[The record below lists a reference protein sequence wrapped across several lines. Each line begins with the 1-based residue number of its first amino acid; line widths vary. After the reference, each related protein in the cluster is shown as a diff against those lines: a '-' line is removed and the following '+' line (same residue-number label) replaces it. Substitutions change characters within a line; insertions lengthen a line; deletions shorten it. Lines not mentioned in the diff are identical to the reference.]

1 MGIDI
6 QSLSNDYSELIELSS
21 GVRSPRKVEKVRD
34 LSIIHLIG
42 DVKLVIACDSNAS
55 NGEKVND
62 THKNDYNETAVSAL
76 KVPLMEVLST
86 GATPLVIANN
96 LCVEM
101 NPSGKKIIEAM
112 KKELEDAKLW
122 DSIQLTGSTEDN
134 MVTTQTGIGV
144 TVIGIVTM
152 DNYKVGKTQSGD
164 IVMSVG
170 LPQSGVEIPY
180 SEKDYDVAKI
190 STVKKLSELEYV
202 HEILPVGSKGA
213 LYEANELARTCS
225 CKFKQYAECEID
237 LYTSAGSS
245 TAVLVSIRPDNIN
258 KLIEDM
264 DIPVFRIGEIVD

>member
-134 MVTTQTGIGV
+134 MMTTQTGIGV

-225 CKFKQYAECEID
+225 CKFKQYDECEID

>member
-1 MGIDI
+1 MDI
-6 QSLSNDYSELIELSS
+6 NVQSLLNDYGELQELSS

-42 DVKLVIACDSNAS
+42 DIKLVIACDSNAS
-55 NGEKVND
+55 NGEKIND
-62 THKNDYNETAVSAL
+62 THKNNYEETAVSAL

-86 GATPLVIANN
+86 GAIPLVIANN

-101 NPSGKKIIEAM
+101 NPSGKRIIEAM
-112 KKELEDAKLW
+112 KNELEDAGLW

-152 DNYKVGKTQSGD
+152 DNYKVGKTQAGD

-170 LPQSGVEIPY
+170 LPQSGIEVPY
-180 SEKDYDVAKI
+180 SERDYNVAKI
-190 STVKKLSELEYV
+190 STVKKLRELEYV
-202 HEILPVGSKGA
+202 HEILPIGSRGA
-213 LYEANELARTCS
+213 LYEANELARICGF
-225 CKFKQYAECEID
+225 KFKQYDECEID

-245 TAVLVSIRPDNIN
+245 TAVLVSIHPDNIN

-264 DIPVFRIGEIVD
+264 DIPVYRIGEIVE